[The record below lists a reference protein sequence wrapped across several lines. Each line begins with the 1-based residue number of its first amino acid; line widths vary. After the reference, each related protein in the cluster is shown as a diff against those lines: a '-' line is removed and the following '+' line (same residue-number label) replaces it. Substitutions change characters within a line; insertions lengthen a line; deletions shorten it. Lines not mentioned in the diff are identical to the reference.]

1 MHEPSVATHRRQVRA
16 LSQCP
21 CDTAPL
27 RRPFPRVDAD
37 PMTRLWVRHGLLGM
51 AVTLGVVGTIGSLRT
66 GDLPGNGDSW
76 GLAVLFVGFALLG
89 WFVIGRRPGLPIGW
103 LLLSGGAIG
112 VAAFLCSWWAFQSL
126 VHDPGS
132 LPGGA
137 VAAWLSVWLSALP
150 WPLVLVAPLVLFPTG
165 RPRSR
170 RWRRFAGVIFTAIGA
185 LSIIAAVLAAPV
197 AARRAVELV
206 DSTGD
211 EPAADAAKELQA
223 IARLIAFAATV
234 IGLVG
239 LAVSRRRATGHEKR
253 PYTAALAG
261 AAVVVG
267 AFMIDALVPV
277 ATGQR
282 HALPEAISALFV
294 LALPASIAVAVVRF
308 QVYELRALVNRSVL
322 VAITG
327 LVLIAVY
334 LGVLGALAL
343 ALRERSSLTV
353 SNTLA
358 AGAVVAISAPAA
370 AFATR
375 LTRRWFGRDSE
386 PSAMATRF
394 AEDVAIEDGPGAK
407 ARALAGTM
415 RNELRLGS
423 VELVIVGVETARVGE
438 PVGPV
443 TVVDLRYGQRRVGEV
458 RATARLGESLGAAD
472 VRTLR
477 DIAGYVSIAGEAIR
491 VGEELRRAQ
500 HALEDSQSEE
510 RRRVRRDLHD
520 DVGPTLASARL
531 KLAMHRRRLP
541 DDTAVGEVIDQIA
554 EAIRGI
560 RRVVDGL
567 QPSVLEDV
575 GLVSALQIL
584 LADIRRSTGMHITF
598 EPTSLPELP
607 SGTASTAY
615 RIVAE
620 ALANVVR
627 HSGATWCTLRVDH
640 DDRVLHIE
648 IADNGRGF
656 DTSMPTGMGL
666 RSMVDRAGLAHGVTT
681 ISSAPG
687 SGTTIVLELPA

>member
-1 MHEPSVATHRRQVRA
+1 
-16 LSQCP
+16 
-21 CDTAPL
+21 
-27 RRPFPRVDAD
+27 
-37 PMTRLWVRHGLLGM
+37 MTRVWVRHGLLGA
-51 AVTLGVVGTIGSLRT
+51 AVVLGAVGAGGSLRT

-76 GLAVLFVGFALLG
+76 GLAVAFIGFALLG
-89 WFVIGRRPGLPIGW
+89 WFVGGRRPDLPIGW
-103 LLLSGGAIG
+103 LLLGGGTIG
-112 VAAFLCSWWAFQSL
+112 VAAFLTSWWAFQSL

-150 WPLVLVAPLVLFPTG
+150 WPLVLVAPLVFFPTG
-165 RPRSR
+165 RLRSQ
-170 RWRRFAGVIFTAIGA
+170 RWRWFAVVIFAVIGV
-185 LSIIAAVLAAPV
+185 LLLVAAVLAAPV
-197 AARRAVELV
+197 ATRRAVELV
-206 DSTGD
+206 ESTGN
-211 EPAADAAKELQA
+211 EPAADAAMGLQA

-239 LAVSRRRATGHEKR
+239 LAVARRRATGDDKR

-267 AFMIDALVPV
+267 MFVIDGLVPV
-277 ATGQR
+277 VTGER
-282 HALPEAISALFV
+282 YALPEAVTALFV

-308 QVYELRALVNRSVL
+308 QVYELRALVNRSAL

-327 LVLIAVY
+327 LVLIFVY
-334 LGVLGALAL
+334 LGVLGVLAL
-343 ALRERSSLTV
+343 AVRERSSLTV
-353 SNTLA
+353 PSTLA

-370 AFATR
+370 ALARR
-375 LTRRWFGRDSE
+375 LTRRWFGRASA

-394 AEDVAIEDGPGAK
+394 AEDVAIEDGPSAK
-407 ARALAGTM
+407 ACALADTM

-423 VELVIVGVETARVGE
+423 VELVIVGVENARIGV

-443 TVVDLRYGQRRVGEV
+443 TVVDLRYGRRCVGEV
-458 RATARLGESLGAAD
+458 RATARPGESLGATD
-472 VRTLR
+472 LRTLQ
-477 DIAGYVSIAGEAIR
+477 DIAGYVSIAVEAIR

-500 HALEDSQSEE
+500 HALEDAQSEE

-531 KLAMHRRRLP
+531 KLAAHRRRLP

-598 EPTSLPELP
+598 EPSSLPDLP

-620 ALANVVR
+620 ALTNVVR
-627 HSGATWCTLRVDH
+627 HSGATLCTLRVDH
-640 DDRVLHIE
+640 DDAMLHIE

-666 RSMVDRAGLAHGVTT
+666 RSMVDRAGLANGVTT

-687 SGTTIVLELPA
+687 SGTTIALELPA